1 MGMYEDFYAFFMTDP
16 FMNTLF
22 DMQKNELDNKGHAR
36 RLGLF
41 MVSWYGNDDEYATI
55 RPGKP
60 MDNVAE
66 AHVRSK
72 SCPLRGKYQGKSF
85 TINQMHTWVGY

>member
-1 MGMYEDFYAFFMTDP
+1 MYEDFYSFFMTDP

-22 DMQKNELDNKGHAR
+22 DMQANEIDNKEHGR

-41 MVSWYGNDDEYATI
+41 MLQWFGNDDEYSTH
-55 RPGKP
+55 RPGDP
-60 MDNVAE
+60 MTNVAN

-72 SCPLRGKYQGKSF
+72 NCPLRGKYVGKSF
-85 TINQMHTWVGY
+85 TIN